1 VQARDANQVIL
12 RGGDGAKR
20 SVLGAAKVRWIVIRR
35 EQNPEFPSLRIA
47 PFLFLGYNA
56 PDTKEA
62 QMTDPFERY
71 SRQMILP
78 GWGREGQQRLAEK
91 TAAIVGCGAL
101 GSHIA
106 SHLVRAGV
114 GRLVVADRDFVE
126 WHNLPRQALYSEADA
141 AEGIPKAVAAARR
154 LCQIN
159 TLVEIEEH
167 VLDVNADTVEDLIVG
182 ADVVLDGAD
191 NFEVRYLVNEACVK
205 HGIPWVYGGVLGT
218 YGLTAAILP
227 GETPCLRCLLGPM
240 PPPGAVPTCETAG
253 VLGPAVAIV
262 AALEATEGLKVL
274 LDKRDELLKSLVM
287 VDVWSGDFER
297 AQTQKSKVRCPV
309 CDDGKYEL
317 LEAERGSTAAV
328 LCGRTAVQIS
338 HRPPHPVDLQV
349 LADRL
354 SGVGTVEVN
363 EYLLRLDVEDA
374 QLTVFPDGRTIVKG
388 TDDPSQARAL
398 YARYIGS

>member
-1 VQARDANQVIL
+1 
-12 RGGDGAKR
+12 
-20 SVLGAAKVRWIVIRR
+20 VIRH
-35 EQNPEFPSLRIA
+35 EQNSEFPSLRIA

>member
-1 VQARDANQVIL
+1 MSVGL
-12 RGGDGAKR
+12 RSSR
-20 SVLGAAKVRWIVIRR
+20 IRL
-35 EQNPEFPSLRIA
+35 PKSPSFQIA
-47 PFLFLGYNA
+47 HSLFLSYNV
-56 PDTKEA
+56 PDIKEA
-62 QMTDPFERY
+62 RMTDPFERY

-78 GWGREGQQRLAEK
+78 GWGREGQQRLAKK

-141 AEGIPKAVAAARR
+141 AAGVPKAVAAARR
-154 LCQIN
+154 LRQIN

-167 VLDVNADTVEDLIVG
+167 VLDVNADTVEDLIIG

-218 YGLTAAILP
+218 YGLTAAIVP

-274 LDKRDELLKSLVM
+274 LDKRDELLHSLVM
-287 VDVWSGDFER
+287 VDVWNGDFER

-309 CDDGKYEL
+309 CDDGTYRL
-317 LEAERGSTAAV
+317 LEAEQGSMAAV
-328 LCGRTAVQIS
+328 LCGRNAVQIS
-338 HRPPHPVDLQV
+338 HRPPHPVDLRL

-354 SGVGTVEVN
+354 SGAGAVEVN
-363 EYLLRLDVEDA
+363 EYLLRLDVEGV
-374 QLTVFPDGRTIVKG
+374 QLTVFPDGRTIIKG
-388 TDDPSQARAL
+388 TDDPSRARAL
-398 YARYIGS
+398 YARYIGL